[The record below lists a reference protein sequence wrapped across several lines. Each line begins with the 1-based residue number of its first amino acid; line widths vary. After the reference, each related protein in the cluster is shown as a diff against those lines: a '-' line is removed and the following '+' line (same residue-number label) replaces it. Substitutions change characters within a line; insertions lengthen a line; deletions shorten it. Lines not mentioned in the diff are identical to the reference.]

1 MDWVNSCE
9 VGCGLRSPAMAVSH
23 CTGLGGTERLSSPG
37 LALKT
42 RNIPGELP
50 VFGLHWKP
58 EVGSH
63 IGEGMPQ
70 QQDR

>member
-1 MDWVNSCE
+1 MGWINSCE
-9 VGCGLRSPAMAVSH
+9 AGCGVRSPAMAVSY
-23 CTGLGGTERLSSPG
+23 CTGLGGTACLSSPG

-42 RNIPGELP
+42 WNIPGELP
-50 VFGLHWKP
+50 VFGLHWKS
-58 EVGSH
+58 EAGSH

>member
-1 MDWVNSCE
+1 MSQQ
-9 VGCGLRSPAMAVSH
+9 S
-23 CTGLGGTERLSSPG
+23 G

-42 RNIPGELP
+42 WNIPGELL
-50 VFGLHWKP
+50 VCSLHWNP

-63 IGEGMPQ
+63 IGEGMLQ